1 MATADNKIAN
11 PFAWLT
17 RTPGMRQLLVLI
29 GLAASISIG
38 VTAAFWMQ
46 QPGYAVLFNNIS
58 DKEASE
64 VVNVLGSSSIPYQLD
79 NNSGAIK
86 VPSDQLHQARLKLA
100 EQGLP
105 RSSGFGLEIMEGGNS
120 FSTSQFMEGARYHHA
135 LETELARTIGSLQPV
150 QGARVHLAVPKSTVF
165 IGKKPKASASVLLEL
180 YAGRTL
186 AKSQVA
192 AIVHLVAS
200 SIPDLDPDQVTVVD
214 QAGHLLNSPEDNSE
228 LGLSARQ
235 LDYVRRVEDSYV
247 ARVENLLVPMFG
259 AGSVRTTVTAQLDF
273 TKREQTQ
280 ELYDPESVVRSEQSS
295 EDRTIGNGLTGGI
308 PGALSNQPPAP
319 VAQPAPPPAAAAAT
333 TAPAGAQPAQN
344 ADAAKAAAAAA
355 VARTPVNESIRNTRN
370 FEIDRTMSHTTQ
382 APGSVQRLSVAV
394 LVDEKK
400 VTAADGTVTSQKL
413 SAEELASI
421 TKMVKDAVG
430 FDEARGDTVSVSSM
444 PFYETPPVE
453 AAAEPGLLDNPGVL
467 AFGKQALAALL
478 ILVVALVLVK
488 PLLRALGSGAA
499 LPAPAYAGGGGG
511 GGGTGGGGGSL
522 PPDQRAPLSY
532 DDKISVARQLADKNP
547 ERVAQIVRAWVQADG

>member
-1 MATADNKIAN
+1 MATADTKIAN

-17 RTPGMRQLLVLI
+17 RTPGMRQLLVLV

-46 QPGYAVLFNNIS
+46 EPGYAVLFSNIS

-135 LETELARTIGSLQPV
+135 LETELARTISSLQPV
-150 QGARVHLAVPKSTVF
+150 QSARVHLAVPKSTVF
-165 IGKKPKASASVLLEL
+165 IGKKPKSSASVLLEL

-186 AKSQVA
+186 AKPQVA

-214 QAGHLLNSPEDNSE
+214 QAGHLLNSPDDNSA

-259 AGSVRTTVTAQLDF
+259 EGSVRTTVTAQLDF
-273 TKREQTQ
+273 TQREQTQ
-280 ELYDPESVVRSEQSS
+280 ELYDPNSVVRSEQSS
-295 EDRTIGNGLTGGI
+295 EDRTIGNGMVGGI

-319 VAQPAPPPAAAAAT
+319 VSQPAPPAATAAAT
-333 TAPAGAQPAQN
+333 PGAQPAQN
-344 ADAAKAAAAAA
+344 ADASKAATAATVAA
-355 VARTPVNESIRNTRN
+355 TPMNEAIRNTRN
-370 FEIDRTMSHTTQ
+370 FEIDRTMNHTTQ
-382 APGSVQRLSVAV
+382 APGAVQRLSVAV

-400 VTAADGTVTSQKL
+400 VTAPDGTVTSQKM

-430 FDEARGDTVSVSSM
+430 YDEARGDTVSVSSM
-444 PFYETPPVE
+444 PFFQNPPVE
-453 AAAEPGLLDNPGVL
+453 EAAQPGLMDNPGVM

-478 ILVVALVLVK
+478 ILVVAVILVK
-488 PLLRALGSGAA
+488 PLLRALGGGTAVPTAA
-499 LPAPAYAGGGGG
+499 LAAGGGGG
-511 GGGTGGGGGSL
+511 GGGGSL
-522 PPDQRAPLSY
+522 PPEQRVPLSY